1 MNVDFGGLE
10 KGTSI
15 HIRRS
20 NGRVHK
26 AIVTQLQPT
35 TASVT
40 VEWFE
45 DDETKGK
52 EVSLEMIFELN
63 QDLAPENKK
72 PVPQERP
79 TSRRADARPANQ
91 RRTMLQAPTASVRNQ
106 QKENR
111 SPSPGY
117 GPRRVAKPDY
127 QPPPPAARQSILNL
141 PKSYDNDKVANN
153 VPINGNGMAM
163 PPPKAPPRGRKSNVV
178 DEVEK
183 LRKNREE
190 RRAAQVIERERRQQY
205 YDPNNANWEFAIM
218 IKEFR
223 ASLEMKP
230 LTAADPVLDHRIC
243 VCVRKRPLNKKEL
256 GRKEIDVVT
265 VPSKNIV
272 MVSEPKSKVDM
283 TKYLENQNFRFD
295 YSFDETCTNE
305 MVYWYT
311 ARPLVEC
318 IFEGGMATCFAY
330 GQTGSGKTH
339 TMGGD
344 FTMGKAQD
352 TRKGIYALAAQ
363 DVFHLLQKP
372 TYRHHNLDVYASFFE
387 IYSGKVFDLL
397 NKKCRLRVL
406 EDGRQQVQVVG
417 LQERRVTSIEEVLQ
431 LISDGTRC
439 RTSGVTSANQHSS
452 RSHAVFQLILRR
464 SGPRQL
470 LHGKFSLIDLAGN
483 ERGADTTS
491 ADRQTRVEGSEINKS
506 LLALKECIRAMSQN
520 KQHLPFRA
528 SKLTQV
534 LRDSFIGERSRTC
547 MIATISP
554 GITSCEHSLNTLRY
568 ADRVKDFHGNI
579 SQQVRVPDK
588 LPLNLASN
596 LRKPNRRTQSESRI
610 PSPRKTQE
618 YPSRLLTGRRNLE
631 AEDAIPVHHPAPS
644 IAPSHS
650 DTCLT
655 NLSENEEDSNMF
667 KAVVDSYAHMR
678 GSFSL
683 QADLDILTSASEQ
696 ENIFPHI
703 ELVKEL
709 ALDDGGDEPFKK
721 RHAAAG
727 GGGGGGGGG
736 GMLDRIDESP
746 QQAGMHSPNNS
757 DLALIS
763 SICENEISR
772 EMFEVHQTVSSLQ
785 EIEEETVECHR
796 NFLQGMSTSMAAS
809 TNLFNMTE
817 DVDFDAEGYVARVK
831 DHLETFEQENK
842 KLLEDFKEKL
852 NLFEQTLLEEEA
864 VSQNMKNKAGNR
876 KV

>member
-1 MNVDFGGLE
+1 MSVDFGALE
-10 KGTSI
+10 KGSSI

-26 AIVTQLQPT
+26 AIVTQLQPSS
-35 TASVT
+35 ASVT

-52 EVSLEMIFELN
+52 EVTLEMIFELN
-63 QDLAPENKK
+63 PELASSNLKPTQTPAPGRPASREKESYRSFRKSKGTKRTEARQGGNRRTIL
-72 PVPQERP
+72 PVPG
-79 TSRRADARPANQ
+79 SALRA
-91 RRTMLQAPTASVRNQ
+91 Q

-111 SPSPGY
+111 SPSPAY
-117 GPRRVAKPDY
+117 QPRRSVKNDA
-127 QPPPPAARQSILNL
+127 PASSRQSMSSNI
-141 PKSYDNDKVANN
+141 PKPYDVDSKMSNANN
-153 VPINGNGMAM
+153 NVNGNGSMM

-178 DEVEK
+178 DEVER
-183 LRKNREE
+183 LRRNREE
-190 RRAAQVIERERRQQY
+190 RRAAQVIERERRREF

-223 ASLEMKP
+223 ATLDMKP

-243 VCVRKRPLNKKEL
+243 VCVRKRPLNKKEIN
-256 GRKEIDVVT
+256 RKEIDVT
-265 VPSKNIV
+265 TIPSKNVV

-283 TKYLENQNFRFD
+283 TKYLENQTFRFD
-295 YSFDETCTNE
+295 YSFDDTCTNE

-318 IFEGGMATCFAY
+318 IFDGGMATCFAY

-344 FTMGKAQD
+344 FTAGKSQD

-363 DVFHLLQKP
+363 DVFHQLQKQ
-372 TYRHHNLDVYASFFE
+372 TYRHLNLEVHASFFE

-417 LQERRVTSIEEVLQ
+417 LQERRVSTLDEVLQ
-431 LISDGTRC
+431 LIAEGTRC

-464 SGPRQL
+464 SGPRQM

-554 GITSCEHSLNTLRY
+554 GITSCEHTLNTLRY
-568 ADRVKDFHGNI
+568 ADRVKEFSVYSSDTMLVVN
-579 SQQVRVPDK
+579 SPKVK
-588 LPLNLASN
+588 
-596 LRKPNRRTQSESRI
+596 RKVTNRAHSESRL
-610 PSPRKTQE
+610 
-618 YPSRLLTGRRNLE
+618 PSRSSKIPTPCRRRRRR
-631 AEDAIPVHHPAPS
+631 EDSYPVS
-644 IAPSHS
+644 STIQKKIAPSHS
-650 DTCLT
+650 DSCL
-655 NLSENEEDSNMF
+655 SAYSSNEEDVEIVS
-667 KAVVDSYAHMR
+667 AAVDSFANLQGAYN
-678 GSFSL
+678 L
-683 QADLDILTSASEQ
+683 QADLDILTECVSGQVMDLDELEYIDEDVKIS
-696 ENIFPHI
+696 P
-703 ELVKEL
+703 ELVL
-709 ALDDGGDEPFKK
+709 HFAFRSLVVVTFFFLFVLFK
-721 RHAAAG
+721 A
-727 GGGGGGGGG
+727 
-736 GMLDRIDESP
+736 D
-746 QQAGMHSPNNS
+746 
-757 DLALIS
+757 
-763 SICENEISR
+763 C
-772 EMFEVHQTVSSLQ
+772 
-785 EIEEETVECHR
+785 C
-796 NFLQGMSTSMAAS
+796 
-809 TNLFNMTE
+809 
-817 DVDFDAEGYVARVK
+817 
-831 DHLETFEQENK
+831 
-842 KLLEDFKEKL
+842 
-852 NLFEQTLLEEEA
+852 
-864 VSQNMKNKAGNR
+864 
-876 KV
+876 

>member
-15 HIRRS
+15 NIKRS

-26 AIVTQLQPT
+26 AIVTELQPS

-52 EVSLEMIFELN
+52 ELSLEMIFELN
-63 QDLAPENKK
+63 QELAPSNIK
-72 PVPQERP
+72 PQPRPSSRVP
-79 TSRRADARPANQ
+79 PASS
-91 RRTMLQAPTASVRNQ
+91 LRNQ

-111 SPSPGY
+111 SPSPNAQ
-117 GPRRVAKPDY
+117 PRVA
-127 QPPPPAARQSILNL
+127 AASRQSIVNNIS
-141 PKSYDNDKVANN
+141 KAYDNEKNAQN
-153 VPINGNGMAM
+153 INGNAMLM

-190 RRAAQVIERERRQQY
+190 RRAAQIIERERRQQY

-223 ASLEMKP
+223 AGLEMKP

-243 VCVRKRPLNKKEL
+243 VCVRKRPLNKKEV

-344 FTMGKAQD
+344 FTTGKAQD
-352 TRKGIYALAAQ
+352 TRKGIYALAGKYPTIGVT
-363 DVFHLLQKP
+363 VFKFKLISTKLVK
-372 TYRHHNLDVYASFFE
+372 SCE
-387 IYSGKVFDLL
+387 VFDLL

-464 SGPRQL
+464 SGPRQI

-506 LLALKECIRAMSQN
+506 LLALKIDGCSLVISLRFIFDPYNSCLTNVPFYLPLVHHECIRAMSQN

-568 ADRVKDFHGNI
+568 ADRVK
-579 SQQVRVPDK
+579 
-588 LPLNLASN
+588 
-596 LRKPNRRTQSESRI
+596 
-610 PSPRKTQE
+610 
-618 YPSRLLTGRRNLE
+618 
-631 AEDAIPVHHPAPS
+631 
-644 IAPSHS
+644 
-650 DTCLT
+650 
-655 NLSENEEDSNMF
+655 
-667 KAVVDSYAHMR
+667 
-678 GSFSL
+678 
-683 QADLDILTSASEQ
+683 
-696 ENIFPHI
+696 
-703 ELVKEL
+703 EL
-709 ALDDGGDEPFKK
+709 ALDDGGDDSFKK
-721 RHAAAG
+721 RHAPNFG
-727 GGGGGGGGG
+727 G
-736 GMLDRIDESP
+736 LDPVAEAP
-746 QQAGMHSPNNS
+746 QQSGIHSPNNS

-763 SICENEISR
+763 SICENQVSR
-772 EMFEVHQTVSSLQ
+772 EMFEVHQTVSTLQ
-785 EIEEETVECHR
+785 EIEEETVESHR
-796 NFLQGMSTSMAAS
+796 SFLQGLSRATATS

-817 DVDFDAEGYVARVK
+817 DVDFDAEGYVARLK
-831 DHLETFEQENK
+831 EHLE
-842 KLLEDFKEKL
+842 
-852 NLFEQTLLEEEA
+852 
-864 VSQNMKNKAGNR
+864 
-876 KV
+876 

>member
-1 MNVDFGGLE
+1 
-10 KGTSI
+10 
-15 HIRRS
+15 
-20 NGRVHK
+20 
-26 AIVTQLQPT
+26 IVTELQPS

-52 EVSLEMIFELN
+52 ELSLEMIFELN
-63 QDLAPENKK
+63 QELAPSNIK
-72 PVPQERP
+72 PQPRPSSRVP
-79 TSRRADARPANQ
+79 SS
-91 RRTMLQAPTASVRNQ
+91 LRNQ

-111 SPSPGY
+111 SPSPNAQ
-117 GPRRVAKPDY
+117 PRVA
-127 QPPPPAARQSILNL
+127 AASRQSIVNNIS
-141 PKSYDNDKVANN
+141 KAYDNEKNAQN
-153 VPINGNGMAM
+153 INGNAMLM
-163 PPPKAPPRGRKSNVV
+163 PPPKAPPSRKSNVV

-190 RRAAQVIERERRQQY
+190 RRAAQIIERERRQQY

-223 ASLEMKP
+223 AGLEMKP

-243 VCVRKRPLNKKEL
+243 VCVRKRPLNKKEV

-344 FTMGKAQD
+344 FTTGKAQD

-464 SGPRQL
+464 SGPRQI

-568 ADRVKDFHGNI
+568 ADRS
-579 SQQVRVPDK
+579 SQ
-588 LPLNLASN
+588 LG
-596 LRKPNRRTQSESRI
+596 
-610 PSPRKTQE
+610 
-618 YPSRLLTGRRNLE
+618 GRRRRHCH
-631 AEDAIPVHHPAPS
+631 PPHPQPAPE
-644 IAPSHS
+644 PQRH
-650 DTCLT
+650 L
-655 NLSENEEDSNMF
+655 
-667 KAVVDSYAHMR
+667 H
-678 GSFSL
+678 
-683 QADLDILTSASEQ
+683 LDCKWKRQ
-696 ENIFPHI
+696 
-703 ELVKEL
+703 
-709 ALDDGGDEPFKK
+709 
-721 RHAAAG
+721 RHATSCRG
-727 GGGGGGGGG
+727 KLRHE
-736 GMLDRIDESP
+736 ML
-746 QQAGMHSPNNS
+746 
-757 DLALIS
+757 
-763 SICENEISR
+763 ENQVSR
-772 EMFEVHQTVSSLQ
+772 EMFEVHQTVSTLQ
-785 EIEEETVECHR
+785 EIEEETVESHR
-796 NFLQGMSTSMAAS
+796 SFLQGLSRATATS

-817 DVDFDAEGYVARVK
+817 DVDFDAEGYVARLK
-831 DHLETFEQENK
+831 EHLETSDVEYR
-842 KLLEDFKEKL
+842 KLRDDLK
-852 NLFEQTLLEEEA
+852 
-864 VSQNMKNKAGNR
+864 
-876 KV
+876 

>member
-141 PKSYDNDKVANN
+141 PKPYDNDKVANN

-568 ADRVKDFHGNI
+568 ADRVK
-579 SQQVRVPDK
+579 
-588 LPLNLASN
+588 
-596 LRKPNRRTQSESRI
+596 
-610 PSPRKTQE
+610 
-618 YPSRLLTGRRNLE
+618 
-631 AEDAIPVHHPAPS
+631 
-644 IAPSHS
+644 
-650 DTCLT
+650 
-655 NLSENEEDSNMF
+655 
-667 KAVVDSYAHMR
+667 
-678 GSFSL
+678 
-683 QADLDILTSASEQ
+683 
-696 ENIFPHI
+696 
-703 ELVKEL
+703 EL

-727 GGGGGGGGG
+727 GAAGGG

>member
-1 MNVDFGGLE
+1 TMNVDFGGLE

-79 TSRRADARPANQ
+79 TSR
-91 RRTMLQAPTASVRNQ
+91 ASGQ
-106 QKENR
+106 QNLLTQLR
-111 SPSPGY
+111 GY

-141 PKSYDNDKVANN
+141 PKPYDNDKVANN

-568 ADRVKDFHGNI
+568 ADRVKDFHANI

-610 PSPRKTQE
+610 PSPRKTE
-618 YPSRLLTGRRNLE
+618 VYPSRPLTGRRNLE

-644 IAPSHS
+644 I
-650 DTCLT
+650 
-655 NLSENEEDSNMF
+655 
-667 KAVVDSYAHMR
+667 
-678 GSFSL
+678 
-683 QADLDILTSASEQ
+683 
-696 ENIFPHI
+696 
-703 ELVKEL
+703 
-709 ALDDGGDEPFKK
+709 
-721 RHAAAG
+721 
-727 GGGGGGGGG
+727 
-736 GMLDRIDESP
+736 IDESP

>member
-1 MNVDFGGLE
+1 TMNVDFGGLE

-79 TSRRADARPANQ
+79 TSRVCF
-91 RRTMLQAPTASVRNQ
+91 ML
-106 QKENR
+106 KH
-111 SPSPGY
+111 GY

-141 PKSYDNDKVANN
+141 PKPYDNDKVANN

-568 ADRVKDFHGNI
+568 ADRVK
-579 SQQVRVPDK
+579 
-588 LPLNLASN
+588 
-596 LRKPNRRTQSESRI
+596 
-610 PSPRKTQE
+610 
-618 YPSRLLTGRRNLE
+618 
-631 AEDAIPVHHPAPS
+631 
-644 IAPSHS
+644 
-650 DTCLT
+650 
-655 NLSENEEDSNMF
+655 
-667 KAVVDSYAHMR
+667 
-678 GSFSL
+678 
-683 QADLDILTSASEQ
+683 
-696 ENIFPHI
+696 
-703 ELVKEL
+703 EL

-727 GGGGGGGGG
+727 
-736 GMLDRIDESP
+736 IDESP

>member
-1 MNVDFGGLE
+1 MSVDFGALE
-10 KGTSI
+10 KGSSI

-26 AIVTQLQPT
+26 AIVTQLQPSS
-35 TASVT
+35 ASVT

-52 EVSLEMIFELN
+52 EVTLEMIFELN
-63 QDLAPENKK
+63 PELASSNLKPTQTPAPGRPASRRTEARQGGNRRTIL
-72 PVPQERP
+72 PVPG
-79 TSRRADARPANQ
+79 SALRA
-91 RRTMLQAPTASVRNQ
+91 Q

-111 SPSPGY
+111 SPSPAY
-117 GPRRVAKPDY
+117 QPRRSVKNDA
-127 QPPPPAARQSILNL
+127 PASSRQSMSSNI
-141 PKSYDNDKVANN
+141 PKPYDVDSKMSNANN
-153 VPINGNGMAM
+153 NVNGNGSMM

-178 DEVEK
+178 DEVER
-183 LRKNREE
+183 LRRNREE
-190 RRAAQVIERERRQQY
+190 RRAAQVIERERRREF

-223 ASLEMKP
+223 ATLDMKP

-243 VCVRKRPLNKKEL
+243 VCVRKRPLNKKEIN
-256 GRKEIDVVT
+256 RKEIDVT
-265 VPSKNIV
+265 TIPSKNVV

-283 TKYLENQNFRFD
+283 TKYLENQTFRFD
-295 YSFDETCTNE
+295 YSFDDTCTNE

-318 IFEGGMATCFAY
+318 IFDGGMATCFAY

-344 FTMGKAQD
+344 FTAGKSQD

-363 DVFHLLQKP
+363 DVFHQLQKQ
-372 TYRHHNLDVYASFFE
+372 TYRHLNLEVHASFFE

-417 LQERRVTSIEEVLQ
+417 LQERRVSTLDEVLQ
-431 LISDGTRC
+431 LIAEGTRC

-464 SGPRQL
+464 SGPRQM

-554 GITSCEHSLNTLRY
+554 GITSCEHTLNTLRY
-568 ADRVKDFHGNI
+568 ADRVK
-579 SQQVRVPDK
+579 
-588 LPLNLASN
+588 
-596 LRKPNRRTQSESRI
+596 
-610 PSPRKTQE
+610 
-618 YPSRLLTGRRNLE
+618 
-631 AEDAIPVHHPAPS
+631 
-644 IAPSHS
+644 
-650 DTCLT
+650 
-655 NLSENEEDSNMF
+655 
-667 KAVVDSYAHMR
+667 
-678 GSFSL
+678 
-683 QADLDILTSASEQ
+683 
-696 ENIFPHI
+696 
-703 ELVKEL
+703 EL
-709 ALDDGGDEPFKK
+709 AVEEGMEEPFKK
-721 RHAAAG
+721 KPAVG
-727 GGGGGGGGG
+727 GGP
-736 GMLDRIDESP
+736 LDRIEESP
-746 QQAGMHSPNNS
+746 QQMNLNSPNNS

-763 SICENEISR
+763 SLCENEVSR
-772 EMFEVHQTVSSLQ
+772 EMFEVHQTVSTLQ
-785 EIEEETVECHR
+785 EIEEETVESHR
-796 NFLQGMSTSMAAS
+796 NFLHGVTAAMSQSA
-809 TNLFNMTE
+809 NLFNMTE
-817 DVDFDAEGYVARVK
+817 DVDFDPEDYVSKLK
-831 DHLETFEQENK
+831 DQLRASNEEYQ
-842 KLLEDFKEKL
+842 KLRNDLMEKL
-852 NLFEQTLLEEEA
+852 DTFQAALLEEEA
-864 VSQNMKNKAGNR
+864 VSRNMKNR
-876 KV
+876 KQNKH

>member
-1 MNVDFGGLE
+1 MSVNFGGLV
-10 KGTSI
+10 KGTSVN
-15 HIRRS
+15 IRRS

-26 AIVTQLQPT
+26 AIVTELQRD

-52 EVSLEMIFELN
+52 EVSLEMVFELN
-63 QDLAPENKK
+63 PEVAPSSGKQTQD
-72 PVPQERP
+72 RP
-79 TSRRADARPANQ
+79 PSRKTDARSRRTIQPPMN
-91 RRTMLQAPTASVRNQ
+91 LRNQ

-111 SPSPGY
+111 SPSPSPYYKRVPKVEANPPNSSRPLHRGEFKPEI
-117 GPRRVAKPDY
+117 GPNNNNAVA
-127 QPPPPAARQSILNL
+127 
-141 PKSYDNDKVANN
+141 V
-153 VPINGNGMAM
+153 NGNGSVM
-163 PPPKAPPRGRKSNVV
+163 PPPKAPPRGRKSTVV

-183 LRKNREE
+183 LRRNREE

-205 YDPNNANWEFAIM
+205 FDPNNANWEFAIM

-223 ASLEMKP
+223 ANLDMKP

-243 VCVRKRPLNKKEL
+243 VCVRKRPVNKKEMA
-256 GRKEIDVVT
+256 RKEIDVIT
-265 VPSKNIV
+265 IPNKNV
-272 MVSEPKSKVDM
+272 AMVSEPKTKVDM

-295 YSFDETCTNE
+295 YTFDETCSNE

-344 FTMGKAQD
+344 FTAGKSQD

-363 DVFHLLQKP
+363 DVFQILQKP
-372 TYRHHNLDVYASFFE
+372 SYRHLNLDVYASFFE

-406 EDGRQQVQVVG
+406 EDGKQQVQVVG
-417 LQERRVTSIEEVLQ
+417 LQERRVTCIEDVLQ
-431 LISDGTRC
+431 LISEGTRC

-464 SGPRQL
+464 SGPRQQ

-491 ADRQTRVEGSEINKS
+491 ADRQTRVEGAEINKS

-554 GITSCEHSLNTLRY
+554 GITSCEHTLNTLRY
-568 ADRVKDFHGNI
+568 ADRVK
-579 SQQVRVPDK
+579 
-588 LPLNLASN
+588 
-596 LRKPNRRTQSESRI
+596 
-610 PSPRKTQE
+610 
-618 YPSRLLTGRRNLE
+618 
-631 AEDAIPVHHPAPS
+631 
-644 IAPSHS
+644 
-650 DTCLT
+650 
-655 NLSENEEDSNMF
+655 
-667 KAVVDSYAHMR
+667 
-678 GSFSL
+678 
-683 QADLDILTSASEQ
+683 
-696 ENIFPHI
+696 
-703 ELVKEL
+703 EL
-709 ALDDGGDEPFKK
+709 AVDDGADEPFKK
-721 RHAAAG
+721 RPAVG
-727 GGGGGGGGG
+727 GP
-736 GMLDRIDESP
+736 LERLDESP
-746 QQAGMHSPNNS
+746 QHVSIHSPNNS

-763 SICENEISR
+763 SMCENELSR
-772 EMFEVHQTVSSLQ
+772 EMYEVHQTVTSLQ

-796 NFLQGMSTSMAAS
+796 NFLQGLTNSVTTSS
-809 TNLFNMTE
+809 NLFNMTE
-817 DVDFDAEGYVARVK
+817 DVDFDPEAYVAKLKEQLAASDEEYRKLRGELKAKLDV
-831 DHLETFEQENK
+831 FESA
-842 KLLEDFKEKL
+842 
-852 NLFEQTLLEEEA
+852 LLEEEA
-864 VSQNMKNKAGNR
+864 LSRNIKNKAGPRN
-876 KV
+876 

>member
-1 MNVDFGGLE
+1 
-10 KGTSI
+10 
-15 HIRRS
+15 
-20 NGRVHK
+20 
-26 AIVTQLQPT
+26 IVTELQPS

-52 EVSLEMIFELN
+52 ELSLEMIFELN
-63 QDLAPENKK
+63 QELAPSNIK
-72 PVPQERP
+72 PQPRPSSRVRSNIYDLVP
-79 TSRRADARPANQ
+79 N
-91 RRTMLQAPTASVRNQ
+91 RRTLLQAPA
-106 QKENR
+106 
-111 SPSPGY
+111 PSPNAQ
-117 GPRRVAKPDY
+117 PRVA
-127 QPPPPAARQSILNL
+127 AASRQSIVNNIS
-141 PKSYDNDKVANN
+141 KAYDNEKNAQN
-153 VPINGNGMAM
+153 INGNAMLM

-190 RRAAQVIERERRQQY
+190 RRAAQIIERERRQQY

-223 ASLEMKP
+223 AGLEMKP

-243 VCVRKRPLNKKEL
+243 VCVRKRPLNKKEV

-344 FTMGKAQD
+344 FTTGKAQD

-464 SGPRQL
+464 SGPRQI

-568 ADRVKDFHGNI
+568 ADRSSQKNI
-579 SQQVRVPDK
+579 AP
-588 LPLNLASN
+588 LPLPSA
-596 LRKPNRRTQSESRI
+596 RKMSRRAQSESRI
-610 PSPRKTQE
+610 PSPKQ
-618 YPSRLLTGRRNLE
+618 PSWSRNSE
-631 AEDAIPVHHPAPS
+631 AEDAATVTHLTPNLP
-644 IAPSHS
+644 PSHS
-650 DTCLT
+650 DTCIST
-655 NLSENEEDSNMF
+655 QS
-667 KAVVDSYAHMR
+667 
-678 GSFSL
+678 G
-683 QADLDILTSASEQ
+683 I
-696 ENIFPHI
+696 
-703 ELVKEL
+703 
-709 ALDDGGDEPFKK
+709 
-721 RHAAAG
+721 
-727 GGGGGGGGG
+727 
-736 GMLDRIDESP
+736 
-746 QQAGMHSPNNS
+746 HSPNNS

-763 SICENEISR
+763 SICENQVSR
-772 EMFEVHQTVSSLQ
+772 EMFEVHQTVSTLQ
-785 EIEEETVECHR
+785 EIEEETVESHR
-796 NFLQGMSTSMAAS
+796 SFLQGLSRATATS

-817 DVDFDAEGYVARVK
+817 DVDFDAEGYVARLK
-831 DHLETFEQENK
+831 EHLETSDVEYR
-842 KLLEDFKEKL
+842 KLRDDLK
-852 NLFEQTLLEEEA
+852 
-864 VSQNMKNKAGNR
+864 
-876 KV
+876 

>member
-568 ADRVKDFHGNI
+568 ADRVK
-579 SQQVRVPDK
+579 
-588 LPLNLASN
+588 
-596 LRKPNRRTQSESRI
+596 
-610 PSPRKTQE
+610 
-618 YPSRLLTGRRNLE
+618 
-631 AEDAIPVHHPAPS
+631 
-644 IAPSHS
+644 
-650 DTCLT
+650 
-655 NLSENEEDSNMF
+655 
-667 KAVVDSYAHMR
+667 
-678 GSFSL
+678 
-683 QADLDILTSASEQ
+683 
-696 ENIFPHI
+696 
-703 ELVKEL
+703 EL

>member
-79 TSRRADARPANQ
+79 TSRQRHSREYRSFRKSSHKRADARPANQ

-568 ADRVKDFHGNI
+568 ADRVK
-579 SQQVRVPDK
+579 
-588 LPLNLASN
+588 
-596 LRKPNRRTQSESRI
+596 
-610 PSPRKTQE
+610 
-618 YPSRLLTGRRNLE
+618 
-631 AEDAIPVHHPAPS
+631 
-644 IAPSHS
+644 
-650 DTCLT
+650 
-655 NLSENEEDSNMF
+655 
-667 KAVVDSYAHMR
+667 
-678 GSFSL
+678 
-683 QADLDILTSASEQ
+683 
-696 ENIFPHI
+696 
-703 ELVKEL
+703 EL